1 MGELLSEDVL
11 VPVAAFAMV
20 VLIVWFQHKVKSTR
34 IREQGELRKRL
45 LDKFSSGQELTE
57 FLGTPQG
64 QDFLKDQEAG
74 HRSPK
79 SRVVHGICW
88 GVVVLMLGAAFFGLV
103 FLEKDLFIPAG
114 ILTALGIGILIAA
127 SISYYLY
134 KKWNM
139 IE

>member
-1 MGELLSEDVL
+1 MNELLSEDVL
-11 VPVAAFAMV
+11 VPVACFAMV
-20 VLIVWFQHKVKSTR
+20 VLLVWIGHKSKNSRIHEQAETR
-34 IREQGELRKRL
+34 RRL
-45 LDKFSSGQELTE
+45 LDKFGSGQELTE
-57 FLGTPQG
+57 FLATPQG
-64 QDFLKDQEAG
+64 QDFLKDQETG